1 MPSSHQVI
9 KIQLGE
15 EMKGTT
21 VAKVPVEQKALLKIL
36 PLSQVKI
43 KKMGI
48 KKRLKSRFLI
58 HDSENSTIVPSTVPV
73 TYLKI
78 FGRFNLLASIIFSAR
93 IAFSCIL
100 SYLFSQCS
108 AFP

>member
-15 EMKGTT
+15 EVKVTT

-36 PLSQVKI
+36 ALSQVKI

-73 TYLKI
+73 TYRKS
-78 FGRFNLLASIIFSAR
+78 FGRCNLLASITLKAR
-93 IAFSCIL
+93 FVFSCI
-100 SYLFSQCS
+100 F
-108 AFP
+108 